1 MPRRNPLVFV
11 LIGSLLIGGC
21 ASGVPKYALA
31 LSAESLQRRV
41 LQTRKFDTTDEA
53 KLLSAAVGLIQDLGF
68 TIEGTQAK
76 LGLVTGSKQR
86 DATDGGQVAAAVAI
100 AILLGVSTPVDKDQ
114 TIRVSVVTRPSGQQT
129 SLRVT
134 FQRAIRNTSGQTTR
148 LEFIADEDIYQEF
161 FQRLSKA
168 VFLEAQKI

>member
-1 MPRRNPLVFV
+1 MPKPNPLVFV

-21 ASGVPKYALA
+21 ASGVPKGALA

-114 TIRVSVVTRPSGQQT
+114 TIRVSIVTRSSGQQT

>member
-21 ASGVPKYALA
+21 ASGVPKDALA
-31 LSAESLQRRV
+31 LSAESLQRRG
-41 LQTRKFDTTDEA
+41 LQTRKFDTIDEA

-100 AILLGVSTPVDKDQ
+100 AILLGVSTSVDEDQ
-114 TIRVSVVTRPSGQQT
+114 TIRVSIVTRSSGQQT

>member
-21 ASGVPKYALA
+21 ASGVPKDALA
-31 LSAESLQRRV
+31 LSAESLQRRG
-41 LQTRKFDTTDEA
+41 LQTRKFDTIDEA

-100 AILLGVSTPVDKDQ
+100 AILLGVSTSVDKDQ
-114 TIRVSVVTRPSGQQT
+114 TIRVSIVTRSSGQQT

>member
-1 MPRRNPLVFV
+1 MPKPNPLVFV
-11 LIGSLLIGGC
+11 LIGSLLMGGC
-21 ASGVPKYALA
+21 ASGVPKDALA

-100 AILLGVSTPVDKDQ
+100 AILLGVSTSVDKDQ
-114 TIRVSVVTRPSGQQT
+114 TIRVSIVTRSSGQQT

>member
-1 MPRRNPLVFV
+1 MAFCKYAAFDRMHTDNLHGWAQQSAHPMPPTVA
-11 LIGSLLIGGC
+11 G
-21 ASGVPKYALA
+21 GVPRAATK
-31 LSAESLQRRV
+31 S
-41 LQTRKFDTTDEA
+41 TR
-53 KLLSAAVGLIQDLGF
+53 LLTV
-68 TIEGTQAK
+68 
-76 LGLVTGSKQR
+76 
-86 DATDGGQVAAAVAI
+86 VAAAVAI
-100 AILLGVSTPVDKDQ
+100 AILLGVSTSVDKDQ
-114 TIRVSVVTRPSGQQT
+114 TIRVSIVTRPSGQQT

>member
-1 MPRRNPLVFV
+1 MPKPNPLVFV
-11 LIGSLLIGGC
+11 LIGSLLMGGC
-21 ASGVPKYALA
+21 ASGVPKDALA

-68 TIEGTQAK
+68 TIEGTQPK

-100 AILLGVSTPVDKDQ
+100 AILLGVSTSVDKDQ
-114 TIRVSVVTRPSGQQT
+114 TIRVSIVTRSSGQQT

>member
-21 ASGVPKYALA
+21 ASGVPKDALA
-31 LSAESLQRRV
+31 LSAESLQRRG

-86 DATDGGQVAAAVAI
+86 DATDAGQVAAAVAI
-100 AILLGVSTPVDKDQ
+100 AILLGVSTSVDKDQ
-114 TIRVSVVTRPSGQQT
+114 TIRVSIVTRPSGQQT
-129 SLRVT
+129 SLRAT